1 MVFFKILLVC
11 FLFLSKRY
19 LLHDLIQLN
28 IFRQKDIISEIY
40 RDVYPIINDT
50 KKEYSIGNVKLPQAE
65 DKIYQT
71 SLS

>member
-1 MVFFKILLVC
+1 
-11 FLFLSKRY
+11 
-19 LLHDLIQLN
+19 LN